1 MFLAHLLPGVNKAEP
16 SSRPIFARPE
26 KHFML
31 KDVYLP
37 IKFSVLLLLVAGPFA
52 VAIEQGIANQNA
64 IQKVDVEYG
73 LTPVNQPAQSVNF
86 IKPIQKRTGN
96 HF

>member
-1 MFLAHLLPGVNKAEP
+1 M
-16 SSRPIFARPE
+16 
-26 KHFML
+26 
-31 KDVYLP
+31 
-37 IKFSVLLLLVAGPFA
+37 LLVAGPFA